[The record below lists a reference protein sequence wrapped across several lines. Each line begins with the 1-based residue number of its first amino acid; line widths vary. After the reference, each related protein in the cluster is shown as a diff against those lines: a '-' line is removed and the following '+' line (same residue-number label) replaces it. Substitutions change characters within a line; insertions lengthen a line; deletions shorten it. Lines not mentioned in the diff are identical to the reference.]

1 MNGVSSPSLQ
11 TSRRE
16 KDQGGSQSHNKV
28 ECACVSV
35 RKKALCI
42 TSSVH
47 RSLDVYQ
54 DSVRQLDFSS
64 FFYDACNEVF
74 GAANRDVIHH

>member
-1 MNGVSSPSLQ
+1 MKGVSSPSVQ

-16 KDQGGSQSHNKV
+16 KDQEGSQSRNKV
-28 ECACVSV
+28 ECACVNE

-42 TSSVH
+42 ISSVH
-47 RSLDVYQ
+47 GSSDVFQ
-54 DSVRQLDFSS
+54 DLVRQLDFSS
-64 FFYDACNEVF
+64 FYYDACNEVF